1 MSNLLFLFIFGMRC
15 EEEFG
20 SEKMVVGYFLAGLG
34 GNLLTFSIALI
45 YIIILLKKTDKITE
59 IDLSIFVFTCIL
71 DTIIFLAIFLG

>member
-1 MSNLLFLFIFGMRC
+1 M
-15 EEEFG
+15 
-20 SEKMVVGYFLAGLG
+20 KG